1 MSQMM
6 ETKELIP
13 HARNDFFFDDITGEP
28 WQEFLKSV
36 KTSGIIEPLVISQDK
51 VIVSG
56 HQRLRAAK
64 ELGIDKVPVEVRIY
78 ESEDEL
84 LKQLIETN
92 IRQRGLGNGN
102 PVKLGRCLKEL
113 ERIEG
118 IRDGSANSPGTNRIG
133 DGNNFRDQKTQT
145 DLAKELGMTERTLRN
160 YKALADASPT
170 MQEILEEGK
179 ITPTSALKLIRSL
192 PEDEQEEVASHIW
205 EQGKVTGKDVDEL
218 LKQIAERDAKVE
230 NLTKELEQKITQA
243 HEAKRTEIELRA
255 QIEELEEAN
264 EGLMAPSDE
273 MELYREAIKE
283 KQELLREQAD
293 KIGSLEAEI
302 EATKKALE
310 EEKALRPTKEVTV
323 EKVVEVERVVDPE
336 EYEALRREAVGS
348 GVEADM
354 ERENRERLEA
364 LLAVLTKKNGAQPL
378 DEVVAGSMAVSLFF
392 HQNVEAIMKANP
404 SEMARRLDALT
415 GDDRLK
421 CVMAA
426 NDLIRWLK
434 GFVAAMGD
442 VPRREAVYEELE
454 KEQKNGNL

>member
-6 ETKELIP
+6 ETKELTP

-78 ESEDEL
+78 ESDDEL

-113 ERIEG
+113 ERIAGVRE
-118 IRDGSANSPGTNRIG
+118 GSAGSPEPNNSAR
-133 DGNNFRDQKTQT
+133 KTQE
-145 DLAKELGMTERTLRN
+145 DLAKELGVSRDTIQN
-160 YKALADASPT
+160 YKKLSEASPT
-170 MQEILEEGK
+170 LQEILKEGK

-230 NLTKELEQKITQA
+230 NLTKELEQKIIQA

-264 EGLMAPSDE
+264 EGLMSPSE
-273 MELYREAIKE
+273 EVELYRAAIQE
-283 KQELLREQAD
+283 KQDLLKEQEG
-293 KIGSLEAEI
+293 KICSLEAEI

-323 EKVVEVERVVDPE
+323 EKVVEVERVVDPQ
-336 EYEALRREAVGS
+336 EYETLRQEAIGS

-354 ERENRERLEA
+354 EREGRERLEA
-364 LLAVLTKKNGAQPL
+364 LLDALIKKKGVQPL
-378 DEVVAGSMAVSLFF
+378 DEVVAGALAVSLFF
-392 HQNVEAIMKANP
+392 NRNCEAIMKANAT
-404 SEMARRLDALT
+404 EMARRLDTLT
-415 GDDRLK
+415 GDDRLR
-421 CVMAA
+421 CIMTA
-426 NDLIRWLK
+426 NDLIRWLH
-434 GFVAAMGD
+434 GFIEAMGD
-442 VPRREAVYEELE
+442 VPRKEAVYEALE
-454 KEQKNGNL
+454 KEQQNGNL

>member
-6 ETKELIP
+6 ETKELTP
-13 HARNDFFFDDITGEP
+13 HARNDYFFDDITGEP

-36 KTSGIIEPLVISQDK
+36 KTSGIIEPLIISQDK
-51 VIVSG
+51 IIVSG

-78 ESEDEL
+78 ESDDEL
-84 LKQLIETN
+84 IKQLIETN

-118 IRDGSANSPGTNRIG
+118 IQRGG
-133 DGNNFRDQKTQT
+133 DRKSNQNDFGLKTQD
-145 DLAKELGMTERTLRN
+145 DLAKELGMTTQTLRN

-192 PEDEQEEVASHIW
+192 PEDEQEEIASHIW

-218 LKQIAERDAKVE
+218 LKQIAERDEKVE
-230 NLTKELEQKITQA
+230 TLNKELEQKIIQA

-283 KQELLREQAD
+283 KQELLKEQAD

-364 LLAVLTKKNGAQPL
+364 LLAVLIKKNGAQPL

-392 HQNVEAIMKANP
+392 HRNVEAITKANP

-434 GFVAAMGD
+434 GFVTAMGD

>member
-13 HARNDFFFDDITGEP
+13 HSRNDYFFDDISGEP

-36 KTSGIIEPLVISQDK
+36 KTSGIIEPLIISQDK
-51 VIVSG
+51 IIVSG

-118 IRDGSANSPGTNRIG
+118 IQHGGSREEAS
-133 DGNNFRDQKTQT
+133 GNNCRLKTQA
-145 DLAKELGMTERTLRN
+145 DLAEELGIAERTLRN

-218 LKQIAERDAKVE
+218 LKQIAERDEKVE
-230 NLTKELEQKITQA
+230 TLNKELEQKIIQA

-364 LLAVLTKKNGAQPL
+364 LLAVLIKKNGAQPL
-378 DEVVAGSMAVSLFF
+378 DEVVAGALAVSLFF
-392 HQNVEAIMKANP
+392 NRNCEAIMKANAG
-404 SEMARRLDALT
+404 EMARRLDALT
-415 GDDRLK
+415 GDDRLR
-421 CVMAA
+421 CVMTA

-442 VPRREAVYEELE
+442 VPRRETVYEELE